1 MAQPSSWRPGRCGD
15 LRRVLT
21 SRRNCSATATGR
33 APEEARVFTVAV
45 ALLIACGGAETPEPT
60 PAPAPVAPATPE
72 TPTLTPEELKG
83 SAENHTLV
91 PSPVETQN
99 ALKAAGIETKL
110 GSLIP
115 ERQFD
120 LKQSDLDHIA
130 IRTGVILS
138 DMLLTV
144 TTSEKPVL
152 VDRLKS
158 IRTGLA
164 SINGGPDIDAQL
176 LNTIDR
182 VTADAVTRD
191 ELLKEFD
198 ELSGAVIPELEFNGN
213 ARVVPLIQAGSW
225 LGGANLVAKA
235 VKEKGNPEGASSL
248 LKQPA
253 VVKYFL
259 KYVKTEGAEK
269 APAQVTQKLD
279 ESLTTLDGLASKA
292 EPFVAADIDKVIQ
305 VTDDVLALL

>member
-1 MAQPSSWRPGRCGD
+1 
-15 LRRVLT
+15 V
-21 SRRNCSATATGR
+21 
-33 APEEARVFTVAV
+33 PEEPAVFNV
-45 ALLIACGGAETPEPT
+45 ALVVLIACGGAEAPKPPPDPV
-60 PAPAPVAPATPE
+60 PAPAAPAAPE
-72 TPTLTPEELKG
+72 APPMTAEELKNT
-83 SAENHTLV
+83 AENHTLV

-99 ALKAAGIETKL
+99 ALTAAGIETKL

-115 ERQFD
+115 ERKFD
-120 LKQSDLDHIA
+120 LKQADLDYTA

-144 TTSEKPVL
+144 TTSDKPVL

-158 IRTGLA
+158 IKTGLA
-164 SINGGPDIDAQL
+164 SINAGSDIDAQL
-176 LNTIDR
+176 QNTIER
-182 VTADAVTRD
+182 VEADAVTRG

-225 LGGANLVAKA
+225 LGGANLVARA

-279 ESLTTLDGLASKA
+279 QSLTTLDALASKT
-292 EPFVAADIDKVIQ
+292 EPFTAADIDQVIQ